1 MAEPHHLAHW
11 YPTAAYLYV
20 LCLDT
25 LALAWEYL
33 RRNIAYQR
41 LWRHRYRLAAD
52 AVAPWHLAQLE
63 DPGLD
68 ARQAHPVWQYPL
80 ADQVALH
87 GMRPTPGLA
96 LPVFSL
102 WALRGRKQVRALSG
116 GYALQVRQASH
127 TLRAV
132 CDVRAMEGA
141 AADLVIPLNRYGSK
155 RLRALQAQWRSAP
168 SERLF
173 RDEAHRL
180 DGQTYRAS
188 RAGQLH
194 LHALMALDALQAN
207 ASHRDIAVAL
217 VGEARTREQWHADA
231 TLRGLVRHYL
241 RRGRYF
247 RDGGYRSLL
256 TASRAG

>member
-1 MAEPHHLAHW
+1 MRRQVAQHAW
-11 YPTAAYLYV
+11 SGVAAYLYV
-20 LCLDT
+20 LELDGVGW
-25 LALAWEYL
+25 AWEYL
-33 RRNIAYQR
+33 RRNLAYQQ
-41 LWRHRYRLAAD
+41 LWRHRHRLPAD
-52 AVAPWHLAQLE
+52 AVAQWLLAHAE
-63 DPGLD
+63 DPRLD
-68 ARQAHPVWQYPL
+68 ARRAHPVWQYPL

-87 GMRPTPGLA
+87 GMMPTPGVA

-116 GYALQVRQASH
+116 GYALQVRQQSH

-132 CDVRAMEGA
+132 CDVRVMEGA
-141 AADLVIPLNRYGSK
+141 AADLVIPLNRHGPK
-155 RLRALQAQWRSAP
+155 RLRALQAQLRSVP
-168 SERLF
+168 SDPLF
-173 RDEAHRL
+173 RDEARSQV
-180 DGQTYRAS
+180 GQTFRAS

-194 LHALMALDALQAN
+194 LHALMALDAFQAN

-256 TASRAG
+256 TSSRAG

>member
-1 MAEPHHLAHW
+1 MRTNAAQHAW
-11 YPTAAYLYV
+11 SGVAAYIYV
-20 LCLDT
+20 LELD
-25 LALAWEYL
+25 AVGWAWEYL

-116 GYALQVRQASH
+116 GYALQVRQA
-127 TLRAV
+127 A
-132 CDVRAMEGA
+132 E
-141 AADLVIPLNRYGSK
+141 
-155 RLRALQAQWRSAP
+155 
-168 SERLF
+168 
-173 RDEAHRL
+173 
-180 DGQTYRAS
+180 
-188 RAGQLH
+188 RAGLPGLFGDPRRMLVDAVQQPGELGLARIVQYFQSQH
-194 LHALMALDALQAN
+194 VYSHAKALSGSA
-207 ASHRDIAVAL
+207 ASV
-217 VGEARTREQWHADA
+217 
-231 TLRGLVRHYL
+231 
-241 RRGRYF
+241 
-247 RDGGYRSLL
+247 S
-256 TASRAG
+256 